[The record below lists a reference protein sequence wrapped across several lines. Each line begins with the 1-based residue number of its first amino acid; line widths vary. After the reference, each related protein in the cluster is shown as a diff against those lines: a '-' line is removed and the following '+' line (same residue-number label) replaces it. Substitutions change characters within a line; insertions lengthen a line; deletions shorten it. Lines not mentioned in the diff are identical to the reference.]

1 MAKLAPV
8 QNRYETVPATPK
20 SFAGTKRW
28 ISQLFFSE
36 LNKHSSDEEGN
47 LKTNGQLMVENVV
60 RLATDSTGDPYV
72 QLAAAKFISERI
84 EGKAATMQE
93 SNHEEMPK
101 MVICV
106 GDVTSRQIKKSL
118 SDNEG
123 AVPKEDICVEISD
136 SDGGDRQE
144 MILEAE

>member
-1 MAKLAPV
+1 MGLLKPTQSAGRGELSA
-8 QNRYETVPATPK
+8 PK

-28 ISQLFFSE
+28 ISQLFWNE
-36 LNKHSSDEEGN
+36 LNKHVAGDDGSIR
-47 LKTNGQLMVENVV
+47 TAGQVMVENVV
-60 RLATDSTGDPYV
+60 RLATEEGDPYV
-72 QLAAAKFISERI
+72 QLAAAKFITERM
-84 EGKAATMQE
+84 EGKSATMQE